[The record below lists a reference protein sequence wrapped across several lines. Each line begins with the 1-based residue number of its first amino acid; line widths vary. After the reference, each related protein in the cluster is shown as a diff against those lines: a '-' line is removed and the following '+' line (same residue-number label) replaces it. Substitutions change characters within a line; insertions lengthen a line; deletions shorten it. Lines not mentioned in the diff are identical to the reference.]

1 MFQSA
6 LFSQKKTKEEH
17 SGLRPNLVLI
27 SYKKNQTKQKERKSL
42 WHKIGPTGG
51 RGPKQKKHGNG
62 TTYEGRYL
70 SFLVKSEATATSF

>member
-6 LFSQKKTKEEH
+6 LFSQKETKKEL

-27 SYKKNQTKQKERKSL
+27 SYEKNQTKQKERKSL

-51 RGPKQKKHGNG
+51 GGRNKKN
-62 TTYEGRYL
+62 
-70 SFLVKSEATATSF
+70 TATGRPTRADTFLF

>member
-6 LFSQKKTKEEH
+6 LFSQKETKKEL

-27 SYKKNQTKQKERKSL
+27 SYEKNQTKQKERKSL

-51 RGPKQKKHGNG
+51 RGPKQKKRGRG
-62 TTYEGRYL
+62 TAPGCRYL
-70 SFLVKSEATATSF
+70 SS

>member
-6 LFSQKKTKEEH
+6 LFSQKETKEEL

-42 WHKIGPTGG
+42 WHKIGPQG
-51 RGPKQKKHGNG
+51 
-62 TTYEGRYL
+62 EGAET
-70 SFLVKSEATATSF
+70 KTTATGRPTRSDTLLF